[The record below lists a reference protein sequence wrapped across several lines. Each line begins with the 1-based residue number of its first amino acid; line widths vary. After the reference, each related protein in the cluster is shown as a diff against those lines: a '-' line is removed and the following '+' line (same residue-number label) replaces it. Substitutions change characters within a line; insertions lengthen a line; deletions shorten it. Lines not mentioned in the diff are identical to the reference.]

1 MDPLCL
7 DDNKKVIEVKSAEG
21 FLNSDVSG
29 VEDNFGEPEV
39 VPRVG
44 DEFQA
49 EIPPLVAAS
58 HLVKQSGD
66 SEITANIT
74 DTFSTG
80 LSLPLMWAHCKSESS
95 CSNGTLESVTSEEGH
110 VIYENGSC
118 IELKTELHQPSG
130 KYLLPG
136 LLDDQSWT
144 DIEYNSFVLGLYVF
158 GKNLNLLK
166 KFIGTKSMGDI
177 LSFYYGKFYKSKGYS
192 RWSECRKLKTR
203 RCIFGQKIFTGWRQ
217 QELMSR
223 LFSHVPTDRQTTLIE
238 VSP

>member
-7 DDNKKVIEVKSAEG
+7 DGNKKDTEVKSTEG
-21 FLNSDVSG
+21 FLKSDVSG

-58 HLVKQSGD
+58 HLVKKSGEHSD
-66 SEITANIT
+66 ITANIA
-74 DTFSTG
+74 DAFSIG
-80 LSLPLMWAHCKSESS
+80 LSLPLKWAHCKSESS
-95 CSNGTLESVTSEEGH
+95 CSCGTLESITSDEGD
-110 VIYENGSC
+110 SC

-136 LLDDQSWT
+136 LLGDQSWT
-144 DIEYNSFVLGLYVF
+144 DIDYNSFLLGLYVF

-166 KFIGTKSMGDI
+166 KFVETKSMGDI

-192 RWSECRKLKTR
+192 RWSECRKSKTR

-217 QELMSR
+217 QELLTR
-223 LFSHVPTDRQTTLIE
+223 LFSHVPPDQQTTLIE
-238 VSP
+238 VSL